1 MFLDMNLS
9 KEIMDSYRT
18 CELCT
23 SSPFD
28 VDIQTLTNSHWSMKP
43 QPPVRLP
50 SIVSECCDHFNA
62 FYLDKFKT
70 GRRLSWLTHVGGADL
85 KVQSTD
91 RLGCVCVAPPCSALT
106 VTHKSEHIYGC
117 ISIAICHR
125 SEPLHSLLAPI
136 RPISLQVDASCQSL
150 RIKCAF

>member
-1 MFLDMNLS
+1 MSLISTLITIYTSSSMSTHNATQGMFLDMNLS

-50 SIVSECCDHFNA
+50 PIVSECCDHFNA

-85 KVQSTD
+85 KVQ
-91 RLGCVCVAPPCSALT
+91 
-106 VTHKSEHIYGC
+106 
-117 ISIAICHR
+117 
-125 SEPLHSLLAPI
+125 
-136 RPISLQVDASCQSL
+136 
-150 RIKCAF
+150 

>member
-50 SIVSECCDHFNA
+50 PIVSECCDHFNA

-85 KVQSTD
+85 KVLYVNKF
-91 RLGCVCVAPPCSALT
+91 LGIQAVFVYVCTPQRGLLT
-106 VTHKSEHIYGC
+106 ATHNSEDC
-117 ISIAICHR
+117 ILMHYNIHCIH
-125 SEPLHSLLAPI
+125 
-136 RPISLQVDASCQSL
+136 
-150 RIKCAF
+150 

>member
-9 KEIMDSYRT
+9 KEIMDAYRT

-50 SIVSECCDHFNA
+50 AIVSECCDHFNA

-85 KVQSTD
+85 KVGGAGHNVHVFD
-91 RLGCVCVAPPCSALT
+91 CV
-106 VTHKSEHIYGC
+106 VTHFTSVG
-117 ISIAICHR
+117 
-125 SEPLHSLLAPI
+125 HSHSRA
-136 RPISLQVDASCQSL
+136 QV
-150 RIKCAF
+150 